1 MVGLTNKQKEELN
14 LAIYEYLI
22 KYKYTQAA

>member
-22 KYKYTQAA
+22 KYKHTQAA